1 MATPTQSPSEAKTID
16 ILIADLTREKG
27 WIDDNKGYIALRIM
41 VWTGN
46 TSKIRPQA
54 LHPETT
60 APAPAVSAAAPMTN
74 VNAIFDP
81 NDSASPFF
89 LHPKEIP
96 SLVLISTVLDG
107 QNYHPWARAMEMALL
122 SKNKLGFID
131 GTMAMPN
138 VNDVKF
144 PYWKRCNNMVS
155 TWIMR
160 SLSSEIA
167 QTVIRH
173 LLTCNCLRRCDCELL
188 DKLQMQLDSDNL
200 FAFLRGL
207 NDSYGSVQSQIMMMK
222 PLPSVDEDFLIVQQ

>member
-46 TSKIRPQA
+46 TNKIRPQA

-96 SLVLISTVLDG
+96 SLVLISAVLDG
-107 QNYHPWARAMEMALL
+107 RNYHPWARAMEMALL

-167 QTVIRH
+167 QT
-173 LLTCNCLRRCDCELL
+173 
-188 DKLQMQLDSDNL
+188 MQLDSDNL